1 METLLVINSSGRV
14 TRSITRR
21 LTQRFSDA
29 WQKQNPAGKIIQRDV
44 GRNPPA
50 PVDEGWITAAFAEP
64 ARRTLAMHDA
74 LRSSETLIEEIIAAD
89 VIVVGAPI
97 YNFGMPAQL
106 KAFVDQIIRVGRTFD
121 FVPGTAEPY
130 RPLLAS
136 KPVLVISSAGD
147 GALHPG
153 GTLAHLNFLE
163 PHLETVFRFIG
174 LIDITFVRV
183 GYDEFQDERLKHSL
197 AAAETALDE
206 FLAGHMESRRR

>member
-29 WQKQNPAGKIIQRDV
+29 WQKQNPTGKIIQRDV

-50 PVDEGWITAAFAEP
+50 PVDEGWIAAAFAEP
-64 ARRTLAMHDA
+64 ARRTPAMHEA
-74 LRSSETLIEEIIAAD
+74 LRSSEALIEEIIAAD
-89 VIVVGAPI
+89 TIVVGAPI

-106 KAFVDQIIRVGRTFD
+106 KAFVDQIVRVGRTFD

-130 RPLLAS
+130 RPLLS
-136 KPVLVISSAGD
+136 PKPVLVISSAGD

-153 GTLAHLNFLE
+153 GGLAHLNFLE

-174 LIDITFVRV
+174 
-183 GYDEFQDERLKHSL
+183 
-197 AAAETALDE
+197 
-206 FLAGHMESRRR
+206 